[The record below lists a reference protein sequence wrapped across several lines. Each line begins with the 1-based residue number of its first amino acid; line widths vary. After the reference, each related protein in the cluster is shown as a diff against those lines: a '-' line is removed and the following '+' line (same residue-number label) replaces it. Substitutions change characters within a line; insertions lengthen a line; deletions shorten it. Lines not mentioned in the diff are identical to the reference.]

1 MTQKELIQLLKQL
14 SANYPNAISKIDS
27 RELLKNWEMAFGGE
41 DAEAVYMAA
50 RLHMDLS
57 PFFPTIADIKSNIRR
72 GKLVY
77 GHPPEAP
84 QLKIV
89 GEVGEEAPCRLERC
103 ILYHDLC
110 NGLDENGECP
120 FEGL

>member
-1 MTQKELIQLLKQL
+1 MTQDQILELLEKLWG
-14 SANYPNAISKIDS
+14 NYPNYKGNPQETLEGFE
-27 RELLKNWEMAFGGE
+27 RAFGNA
-41 DAEAVYMAA
+41 DAGMVFKAA
-50 RLHMDLS
+50 RVHMDLS
-57 PFFPTIADIKSNIRR
+57 PFFPNPADIKSLYVK
-72 GKLVY
+72 GDMVY
-77 GHPPEAP
+77 GEQPPEAP

-89 GEVGEEAPCRLERC
+89 GEVGEEAPCRLESC